1 MSASFFCVIGSR
13 LASLLFSISWSF
25 FPNRDKE
32 MAKLMGEPADD
43 AAPFFHPT
51 RARHH
56 ETYVMVFLPFIAV
69 NKFEFNNLTFRLFTA
84 LSATPTQTGKRY
96 RKRDIAF
103 FLGRHISNYLIVE
116 HNLAQGR

>member
-1 MSASFFCVIGSR
+1 
-13 LASLLFSISWSF
+13 
-25 FPNRDKE
+25 